1 MSTKDET
8 RSMASEIIAELSRK
22 VEELSGEKKMSVND
36 MLKQIID
43 QNIEVEE
50 KTYEL
55 SLLMEKIEHLAQRIY
70 STKGLDEDVKYS
82 RDTADNF
89 FLTRD
94 EIRNDTIILLDYLG
108 QADGIVHKLLSGEV
122 A

>member
-1 MSTKDET
+1 MSTKDEA
-8 RSMASEIIAELSRK
+8 RSMASEIIAELNRK
-22 VEELSGEKKMSVND
+22 IEELSNEKKMSVNET
-36 MLKQIID
+36 LKQIID

-55 SLLMEKIEHLAQRIY
+55 SLLMEKIEHLARRIY
-70 STKGLDEDVKYS
+70 NTKGLDEDVKYS

-94 EIRNDTIILLDYLG
+94 EIRNDAFILLDYLG
-108 QADGIVHKLLSGEV
+108 QADRIVNKLLAGEV